1 MLLVEIISY
10 LLKKKKQMFSSN
22 FSVSRRLWFI
32 VQNSI
37 YIICDENNIYNMRW
51 IYCSNFFFFFRRI
64 LESKLNVTVN
74 VTINVQC
81 YIVTMYNT
89 IQVKL

>member
-1 MLLVEIISY
+1 MKIT
-10 LLKKKKQMFSSN
+10 
-22 FSVSRRLWFI
+22 
-32 VQNSI
+32 
-37 YIICDENNIYNMRW
+37 YIICDEFIVV
-51 IYCSNFFFFFRRI
+51 IFFFFLRRI